1 MKPSGGT
8 ELQHN
13 FLEQHVSKDL
23 LDKFQICTSV
33 PGKVPLS
40 KDKVNILWQ
49 KILIVIGTMNNGER
63 LLIFLMKNAR

>member
-40 KDKVNILWQ
+40 KDKDKHTLA
-49 KILIVIGTMNNGER
+49 KNGHR
-63 LLIFLMKNAR
+63 PTSLSRIF